1 MNRVQNK
8 NQANGCLPQ
17 KFCFTLIELLVSKT
31 CQICVSPLYYFQ
43 KSTPLFLK
51 GERGAGR
58 EGNFFS
64 REKKFPS
71 LPAYS
76 FTLIELL
83 VVIAIIAIL
92 AAILMPALSS
102 ARERAKASSCAGNLK
117 ELGGAALAY
126 ADDNAG
132 WVPNSHVLTSSGVSS
147 LNTVGKYAF
156 GPVSR
161 KVAKNTLVPY
171 IGGTIVDAES
181 ECVNYDVAK
190 VALCP
195 SGRRDNTM
203 KITCDSDYNAPNG
216 SYAFNNFLACRDKKE
231 LNGGWSGKRWHSM
244 KNIKV
249 PSSRLLISE
258 IGLNN
263 DFGETVAIGDTR
275 CNKLWDYHLIKLR
288 HNESANIVFADGHV
302 GRKTLSELAHG
313 YDGYDDTFG
322 NNRINRGLWHD
333 Q

>member
-147 LNTVGKYAF
+147 RNVVEKYAF
-156 GPVSR
+156 GPVFR

-195 SGRRDNTM
+195 SGRRDNTT

-231 LNGGWSGKRWHSM
+231 LNGGWSGKRWHTM

-258 IGLNN
+258 TGLNN